1 TMASRKESPAK
12 TGLLGEYR
20 MNNKQRGL
28 ALIFNQNHF
37 QQELRLR
44 ERDGNDADKTNL
56 TERFQELGFEVQS
69 YDDLD
74 EKNMM
79 DSIQKAAKHDHKDA
93 DCFVCVFLS
102 HGDEDHI
109 FANDKKV
116 DINRITDLFRGNECE
131 SLVGK
136 PKIFIIQASQGKI
149 AEEAVTGMA
158 GDDDE
163 ITTYFIPAGADF
175 LICCSVAEGDIS
187 FLCHPVDCNFYIQDL
202 CETLKQQGST
212 LEFTKLL
219 TLVNMKVSSRTQS
232 SNKQMPCFTSM
243 LTKKLYFRPKE
254 EFGDVVKVCT

>member
-1 TMASRKESPAK
+1 MASRKESPAK

-175 LICCSVAEGDIS
+175 LICCSVAE
-187 FLCHPVDCNFYIQDL
+187 VDCNFYIQDL

-254 EFGDVVKVCT
+254 EQMSTPSGSSSIKS

>member
-1 TMASRKESPAK
+1 MLKYVCNSELHDTR
-12 TGLLGEYR
+12 LGEHTDMYIQFYCP
-20 MNNKQRGL
+20 MTL
-28 ALIFNQNHF
+28 LCLLLLHF
-37 QQELRLR
+37 HY
-44 ERDGNDADKTNL
+44 
-56 TERFQELGFEVQS
+56 RFQELGFEVQS

-79 DSIQKAAKHDHKDA
+79 DSIQKGTTFCRFFISNIKNLHDHKDA

-136 PKIFIIQASQGKI
+136 PKIFIIQMMMRSLLISSQLEQI
-149 AEEAVTGMA
+149 SSFAAVLLRVSEADMNLLAPWVMTGIYSWRM
-158 GDDDE
+158 
-163 ITTYFIPAGADF
+163 
-175 LICCSVAEGDIS
+175 
-187 FLCHPVDCNFYIQDL
+187 DCNFYIQDL

-254 EFGDVVKVCT
+254 EQMSTPSGSSSIKS